1 MHIGDITGIVDRRPS
16 DGHVGSRH
24 ETDSIAAY
32 LAEVIGLVPTATLRK
47 VSARSRNQRLAP
59 ERPDLPDEFDAAP
72 NSIDSGASWTGLV
85 ADASLQVPK
94 VVFDLEMVEC
104 VWRNVDATAAT
115 LKGLVCRDVV
125 FEGCDFSGAV
135 LDGAAVTRAQFIGC
149 RLTGAIFSGA
159 ELNDVVVEGGIANLT
174 NFRMS
179 RSSFLW
185 VQDTSLTDADFYGA
199 HLRRGALLDCDLT
212 GVNLS
217 AAHIDGLCLHGSTL
231 ESIRGA
237 AALTDAGVGI
247 DAGQVVPF
255 GVALLGGMG
264 VRVGDRPARL

>member
-1 MHIGDITGIVDRRPS
+1 
-16 DGHVGSRH
+16 
-24 ETDSIAAY
+24 
-32 LAEVIGLVPTATLRK
+32 
-47 VSARSRNQRLAP
+47 
-59 ERPDLPDEFDAAP
+59 
-72 NSIDSGASWTGLV
+72 
-85 ADASLQVPK
+85 VPK

-104 VWRNVDATAAT
+104 LWRNVDATAAT

-135 LDGAAVTRAQFIGC
+135 LEGAAVTRAQFIGC

-159 ELNDVVVEGGIANLT
+159 ELNDVVVEGAIANLT

-231 ESIRGA
+231 EATRGA
-237 AALTDAGVGI
+237 AALADAGVGI

-264 VRVGDRPARL
+264 VRVGDRPARM